1 MRLGPWPSKIVFN
14 DGITNLDFVQ
24 AHGLWTFL
32 LIFVDME
39 YFYDTVSKESLI
51 YLGTALLL
59 LVLLYWTASIAL
71 KRMGK
76 SPKYLL
82 PSGSFR
88 KLAIPLLL
96 IFLSVLL
103 RIKALRD
110 VLSLEDAGFWFRKAS
125 TLLFIF
131 AMSWLMIALL
141 KIVKQIVIRNYDVG
155 VADNLKARKVYTQF
169 TILERIFIF
178 IIILL
183 AVGFALMSFQEIREV
198 GISIFASAGVAG
210 IIIGFS
216 AQKFIGTIL
225 AGIQIAIA
233 QPIKLDD
240 VVIVE
245 GEWGR
250 IEEITLTYV
259 VVAIWD
265 KRRLIVPTPYF
276 IDTPFQNWTKTSA
289 DILGTVFL
297 YVDYDVPFDKLRE
310 ELTRILENTDL
321 WDGKVN
327 VLQVT
332 DSKPTCV
339 EVRALMSAKDSPTA
353 WDLRVHVREHL
364 INYVQKNYPES
375 IVRTR
380 VLLDNQND

>member
-1 MRLGPWPSKIVFN
+1 
-14 DGITNLDFVQ
+14 
-24 AHGLWTFL
+24 
-32 LIFVDME
+32 ME
-39 YFYDTVSKESLI
+39 SFFDNASKESLI
-51 YLGTALLL
+51 YLGITIVV
-59 LVLLYWTASIAL
+59 LVLLYWGASVVL
-71 KRMGK
+71 KRLGK

-82 PSGSFR
+82 PSGSFQ
-88 KLAIPLLL
+88 KLAVPLLL
-96 IFLSVLL
+96 IFLSVFL

-110 VLSLEDAGFWFRKAS
+110 LLNVEGEGFWFRKAS

-131 AMSWLMIALL
+131 AMSWVMIALL

-178 IIILL
+178 VILL
-183 AVGFALMSFQEIREV
+183 LAIGFALMSFEGIREL

-332 DSKPTCV
+332 DSKPSSV

-353 WDLRVHVREHL
+353 WDLRVHVREKL
-364 INYVQKNYPES
+364 IVYLQENYPES
-375 IVRTR
+375 IARTR
-380 VLLDNQND
+380 VMIQQNEEDEIDS

>member
-1 MRLGPWPSKIVFN
+1 MNF
-14 DGITNLDFVQ
+14 DFVQ
-24 AHGLWTFL
+24 WSLLWTFL
-32 LIFVDME
+32 PIFVDMDA
-39 YFYDTVSKESLI
+39 FYDNVSKESLI
-51 YLGTALLL
+51 YLGIAL
-59 LVLLYWTASIAL
+59 LVLVFLYWSTSIIL
-71 KRMGK
+71 KRLGK
-76 SPKYLL
+76 NPKYLL
-82 PSGSFR
+82 PTGSFKR
-88 KLAIPLLL
+88 LATPLVL
-96 IFLSVLL
+96 IFLSIIL
-103 RIKALRD
+103 RMKALRD
-110 VLSLEDAGFWFRKAS
+110 ILNLEDAGFWFRKAS

-131 AMSWLMIALL
+131 AMTWIMIALL

-155 VADNLKARKVYTQF
+155 ASDNLKARKVYTQF
-169 TILERIFIF
+169 TILERIAIF

-183 AVGFALMSFQEIREV
+183 AIGFSLMSFPEIREV

-216 AQKFIGTIL
+216 AQKFIGTLL

-276 IDTPFQNWTKTSA
+276 IDKPFQNWTKTSA
-289 DILGTVFL
+289 DIMGTVFL
-297 YVDYDVPFDKLRE
+297 YTDYNVPFDKLRE
-310 ELTRILENTDL
+310 ELTRILKNTDL
-321 WDGKVN
+321 WDGQVN

-332 DSKPTCV
+332 DTKPNYI
-339 EVRALMSAKDSPTA
+339 EIRALMSAKDSPTA
-353 WDLRVHVREHL
+353 WDLRVHVREKMIDYL
-364 INYVQKNYPES
+364 QKNYPES
-375 IVRTR
+375 IARTTR
-380 VLLDNQND
+380 LTVEHKDNQQNNA

>member
-1 MRLGPWPSKIVFN
+1 MI
-14 DGITNLDFVQ
+14 LDFVQ
-24 AHGLWTFL
+24 VLHLWTFL
-32 LIFVDME
+32 PIFEAME
-39 YFYDTVSKESLI
+39 SFYDNVSKESLI
-51 YLGTALLL
+51 YLGVALA
-59 LVLLYWTASIAL
+59 VLIFLYWSTSVIL
-71 KRMGK
+71 KRLGK
-76 SPKYLL
+76 NPKYLL

-88 KLAIPLLL
+88 KLATPLVL
-96 IFLSVLL
+96 IFLSILIRLKSLREVLN
-103 RIKALRD
+103 
-110 VLSLEDAGFWFRKAS
+110 LEEAGFWFRKAS

-131 AMSWLMIALL
+131 AMTWVMIALL
-141 KIVKQIVIRNYDVG
+141 KIVKQIVIQNYDVD
-155 VADNLKARKVYTQF
+155 VEDNLKARKVYTQF

-183 AVGFALMSFQEIREV
+183 AIGFSLMSFPEIRQL
-198 GISIFASAGVAG
+198 GLSIFASAGVAG

-276 IDTPFQNWTKTSA
+276 IDKPFQNWTKNSA

-297 YVDYDVPFDKLRE
+297 YVDYNVPFDKLRE
-310 ELTRILENTDL
+310 ELTRVLNETDL

-332 DSKPTCV
+332 DSKPNHV

-353 WDLRVHVREHL
+353 WDLRVHVREKL
-364 INYVQKNYPES
+364 IVYLQENYPDS
-375 IVRTR
+375 IARTR
-380 VLLDNQND
+380 IRIDQDHQK